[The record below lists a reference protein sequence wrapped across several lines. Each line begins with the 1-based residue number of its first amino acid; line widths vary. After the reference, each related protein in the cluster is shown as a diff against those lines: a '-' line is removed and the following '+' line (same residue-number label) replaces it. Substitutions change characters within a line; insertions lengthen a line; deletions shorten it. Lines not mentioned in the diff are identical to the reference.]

1 MKAEILCVGTE
12 ILLGDIVNTNAA
24 FIAKEL
30 ASIGINV
37 YHQEV
42 IGDNSERLKE
52 TLEMAFGRSDI
63 LIMTGGLGPTYDD
76 LTKETV
82 AEYFGLELEL
92 DEPSLV
98 HIKECL
104 KRYKKAMTKNNE
116 KQAWFPKGAT
126 IFKNGHGTAPGFAVE
141 KDGKT
146 AILMP
151 GPPREMQ
158 PMMLESVIPY
168 LRKDSDK
175 VLVSRSIHVFNMGE
189 SRVEAIL
196 KDKMVAYQNPTLAPY
211 AKDGEVMLRVTARAA
226 SKEEALG
233 LIEPVVAEVKDI
245 LGKYVYGVDVG
256 TLQNAV
262 VQKLREKHLKV
273 ATAESCTGGYLSK
286 RITEVAGS
294 SEVFECGVCTYANHI
309 KHQIL
314 GVSQSTLDAY
324 GAVSQQ
330 TAAEMAKGVRELAGA
345 DIGVS
350 ITGIAG
356 PGGGTEQKP
365 VGLVYVGI
373 DTERHS
379 EVLELNL
386 NRDEKNQRDLI
397 RYLAASHGLHLILR
411 TVEQYY

>member
-42 IGDNSERLKE
+42 IGDNPERLKE
-52 TLEMAFGRSDI
+52 VLAMAFGRSDI

-82 AEYFGLELEL
+82 ADYFGLELVL
-92 DEPSLV
+92 DEESLL
-98 HIKECL
+98 HIKERL

-116 KQAWFPKGAT
+116 KQAWMPQGAV
-126 IFKNGHGTAPGFAVE
+126 IFKNEHGTAPGFAVE
-141 KDGKT
+141 KNGKT

-158 PMMLESVIPY
+158 PMMLNYVIPY

-189 SRVEAIL
+189 SRVESIL
-196 KDKMVAYQNPTLAPY
+196 KDKMVSYQNPTLAPY
-211 AKDGEVMLRVTARAA
+211 AKDGEVMLRVTARAH
-226 SKEEALG
+226 SEEEARE

-245 LGKYVYGVDVG
+245 LGDYVYGVDVG

-262 VQKLREKHLKV
+262 VQKLKEKHLKV

-286 RITEVAGS
+286 RITEIDGS
-294 SEVFECGVCTYANHI
+294 SEVFECGVCSYANQI
-309 KHQIL
+309 KHKIL
-314 GVSQSTLDAY
+314 GVSQQTLDTY

-330 TAAEMAKGVRELAGA
+330 TASEMAKGIKELAEA
-345 DIGVS
+345 DVGVS
-350 ITGIAG
+350 VTGIAG

-365 VGLVYVGI
+365 VGLVYIGI
-373 DTERHS
+373 CTERHS
-379 EVLELNL
+379 EVIELNL
-386 NRDEKNQRDLI
+386 NHGEKNQRDLI
-397 RYLAASHGLHLILR
+397 RYLAASHALHLILR